1 MAQDYYKDD
10 NDFGDMFGAIYDVSL
25 TAAEEKWIEV
35 YIDTRDKALADAEA
49 GNPFRDI
56 PPSAKFQRELR
67 SRLDYRNAKPPEK
80 ARRIVKE
87 IADLAFFDV
96 RDIFDEEGHIIPVH
110 RLPKN
115 VTAAISSIDVITNDA
130 QTSVLKYKFH
140 NKNTALESL
149 ARQENLYK
157 EDNKL
162 EADIKTTDTGGDK
175 DVARR
180 LAFVLRKGI
189 NAQEN
194 SEE

>member
-1 MAQDYYKDD
+1 MAHDYYKDD
-10 NDFGDMFGAIYDVSL
+10 EDFGDLFGAITDISL
-25 TAAEEKWIEV
+25 TAAEEKWIDV
-35 YIDTRDKALADAEA
+35 YIDTRDKSFADAES
-49 GNPFRDI
+49 GKPFKNV

-67 SRLDYRNAKPPEK
+67 SRLDYRNAKPPER

-96 RDIFDEEGHIIPVH
+96 RDIFDEDGHIIPVH

-115 VTAAISSIDVITNDA
+115 VTAAIASIDVITNDA

-157 EDNKL
+157 DDNKL
-162 EADIKTTDTGGDK
+162 NADIVTTEDGSK
-175 DVARR
+175 NSVRR
-180 LAFVLRKGI
+180 LAFLLNKGVK
-189 NAQEN
+189 ALPD